1 MIPYQT
7 LASLT
12 FSAPTAAARL
22 LLSVDW
28 PRQALV
34 LALLLTA
41 VLNTLMLEV
50 ADAMLPS
57 DGSLLPSM
65 SPLPYAGAV
74 FALHLGITALLT
86 WTGRWIGGQARF
98 VDILA
103 VNVWLNAVQIVLLAA
118 VILLHLVLPL
128 AASLIALVANF
139 VMLAIFLLFI
149 KEAHQFTSVWRAI
162 GSVLMSAILIVFLLS
177 LLLGAHAPALLG
189 LPDHV

>member
-12 FSAPTAAARL
+12 FSAPTAAARV

-65 SPLPYAGAV
+65 SPLPYA
-74 FALHLGITALLT
+74 
-86 WTGRWIGGQARF
+86 
-98 VDILA
+98 
-103 VNVWLNAVQIVLLAA
+103 
-118 VILLHLVLPL
+118 
-128 AASLIALVANF
+128 
-139 VMLAIFLLFI
+139 
-149 KEAHQFTSVWRAI
+149 
-162 GSVLMSAILIVFLLS
+162 
-177 LLLGAHAPALLG
+177 
-189 LPDHV
+189 

>member
-1 MIPYQT
+1 M
-7 LASLT
+7 
-12 FSAPTAAARL
+12 
-22 LLSVDW
+22 
-28 PRQALV
+28 
-34 LALLLTA
+34 
-41 VLNTLMLEV
+41 
-50 ADAMLPS
+50 
-57 DGSLLPSM
+57 
-65 SPLPYAGAV
+65 
-74 FALHLGITALLT
+74 T

>member
-12 FSAPTAAARL
+12 FSAPTAAARV

-103 VNVWLNAVQIVLLAA
+103 VNIWLNAVQIVLLAA

-177 LLLGAHAPALLG
+177 LLLGAYAPALLG